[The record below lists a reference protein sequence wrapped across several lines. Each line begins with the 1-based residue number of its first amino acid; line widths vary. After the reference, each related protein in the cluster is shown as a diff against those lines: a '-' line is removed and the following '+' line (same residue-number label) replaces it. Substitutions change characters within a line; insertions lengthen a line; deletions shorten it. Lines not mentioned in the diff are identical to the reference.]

1 MVDEKFEKLSAQV
14 DDQVT
19 EGVTNA
25 LESEKNSVER
35 ERTERAIANSAA
47 PFSKESLGEM
57 NEAAVETIY
66 EEYVEGQPTTN
77 ASTTPYSSPAGQHGQ
92 GHQQDPNPNQGQGQQ
107 APPSRS
113 QSRSNYGGVRQ
124 PRSNADKSDSDSDDA
139 PSAPVAGVRNRMNA
153 DADADSGED

>member
-92 GHQQDPNPNQGQGQQ
+92 GHQQDPNQGQGQQ